1 MKTIDIKDAHLEF
14 KRYLSENKRS
24 LSTIVAYSKDI
35 EQLVS
40 FLKELSKNHIH
51 DVTKEDLESFLSKMT
66 KNGYTPKSISRKL
79 NSTRTFYR
87 FLKINEY
94 VADDPSLLV
103 AHPRYQLAA
112 PRILTP
118 TEYRALRD
126 AARNDHR
133 MFAVIELLLQT
144 GIRIGELANLKLS
157 DIQKEKLHIAPYEK
171 HGERMVPLNSRA
183 QEAISK
189 YLGIRPNP
197 PTYSG
202 LSSGSK
208 TGGNSEHLFITK
220 SGKPFLIR
228 NIRTAVERYFRLA
241 EVKNA
246 KVNDLRHTFVAHH
259 LKHGVSLVLI
269 SKVLGHKRIST
280 TERYLEY
287 VKDRAKENSLLTEL

>member
-1 MKTIDIKDAHLEF
+1 MKTVNIRDAHKEF
-14 KRYLSENKRS
+14 KKYLTDNRRS
-24 LSTIVAYSKDI
+24 NSTIVAYGKDI

-40 FLKELSKNHIH
+40 FLEELSKNHIH
-51 DVTKEDLESFLSKMT
+51 DVTKEDLEAFLAKMT
-66 KNGYTPKSISRKL
+66 KSGYTPKSISRKL

-94 VADDPSLLV
+94 ITDDPSLLV

-126 AARNDHR
+126 AATHDPR

-144 GIRIGELANLKLS
+144 GIRIGELAALKLS
-157 DIQKEKLHIAPYEK
+157 DIQKEDLRIAPYEK
-171 HGERMVPLNSRA
+171 HLERTVPLNKRA
-183 QEAISK
+183 QEALNK
-189 YLGIRPNP
+189 YIDVRP
-197 PTYSG
+197 
-202 LSSGSK
+202 K
-208 TGGNSEHLFITK
+208 TDSDHLFITK
-220 SGKPFLIR
+220 SGKAFLIR

-241 EVKNA
+241 EIKNA

-259 LKHGVSLVLI
+259 LKHGASLVLI
-269 SKVLGHKRIST
+269 SKVLGHKRLST

-287 VKDRAKENSLLTEL
+287 VKDRAKENGLLTEL

>member
-1 MKTIDIKDAHLEF
+1 MKAIDIKDAHQQF
-14 KRYLSENKRS
+14 KNYLTENKRS
-24 LSTIVAYSKDI
+24 LSTIVAYGKDI

-51 DVTKEDLESFLSKMT
+51 EVTKGDLESFLAKMT

-87 FLKINEY
+87 FLKVNEY
-94 VADDPSLLV
+94 VTDDPSLLV

-126 AARNDHR
+126 AARNDAR
-133 MFAVIELLLQT
+133 MFAIIELLLQT
-144 GIRIGELANLKLS
+144 GIRIGELAALKIS
-157 DIQKEKLHIAPYEK
+157 DITKEGLHIEAMEK
-171 HGERMVPLNSRA
+171 HEERIVPLNKRA
-183 QEAISK
+183 QEALNN
-189 YLGIRPNP
+189 YLKIRPKAE
-197 PTYSG
+197 SD
-202 LSSGSK
+202 
-208 TGGNSEHLFITK
+208 HLFITK

-241 EVKNA
+241 EIKSA

-269 SKVLGHKRIST
+269 SKVLGHKRLST
-280 TERYLEY
+280 TERYLEF
-287 VKDRAKENSLLTEL
+287 VKDRARENGILTEL

>member
-1 MKTIDIKDAHLEF
+1 MKAINIKNAHQEF
-14 KRYLSENKRS
+14 KKYLSENKRS

-40 FLKELSKNHIH
+40 FLKELPKEHFH
-51 DVTKEDLESFLSKMT
+51 DVTKEDLESFLAKMT
-66 KNGYTPKSISRKL
+66 KNGYAPKSISRKL

-94 VADDPSLLV
+94 ITDDPSLLV

-126 AARNDHR
+126 AAGNDHR

-144 GIRIGELANLKLS
+144 GIRIGELAALKIS
-157 DIQKEKLHIAPYEK
+157 DIQKGQLHIAPYEK
-171 HGERMVPLNSRA
+171 HVERVVPLNSRA
-183 QEAISK
+183 QEALNRYIK
-189 YLGIRPNP
+189 IRP
-197 PTYSG
+197 
-202 LSSGSK
+202 K
-208 TGGNSEHLFITK
+208 ANSEHLFITK

-246 KVNDLRHTFVAHH
+246 KVNDLRHTFVSHH
-259 LKHGVSLVLI
+259 LKHGVSLILI

-287 VKDRAKENSLLTEL
+287 VPDRTKENNLLTEL